1 MADIKISALPTG
13 TYNSGDYI
21 VVVDVTTNPY
31 TSKKLP
37 LSAIP
42 SGGGGGGNFTSV
54 TAIWT
59 STGSATKNAYTTSP
73 TVNTEGITITL
84 TAQSNP
90 GALAAFTVTLNGTA
104 LTNTYTPTGTFPAN
118 FVILIPATDLT
129 GNAAETA
136 STVTVALSNSS
147 FSLTANNL
155 NNTQPGLFTTV
166 LTASYVE
173 TSLPFY
179 TSTATLSYSYT
190 NSAAITS
197 FGGVLTPTNTPLLPK
212 NATSTSGSF
221 SGVDAGGG
229 SITGSATGNG
239 TAGAGS
245 RTVTLSGSF
254 SAVAKYTPAFY
265 QQTSSST
272 APTWTT
278 ASSQTS
284 GAAAGSTI
292 TYPAAT
298 ANTQYN
304 WIATTAVASKVFVV
318 STFGN
323 APIVAQVTTT
333 TTISGTTFNVFGI
346 SDLVVGQSLQL
357 YVSA

>member
-1 MADIKISALPTG
+1 MDQKVSALPTA
-13 TYNSGDYI
+13 TYNSADYVLI
-21 VVVDVTTNPY
+21 VDVTTNPY

-59 STGSATKNAYTTSP
+59 AAGSATKNAYTTSP
-73 TVNTEGITITL
+73 TVNNDGITITL
-84 TAQSNP
+84 TASSNP
-90 GALAAFTVTLNGTA
+90 GVLAAFTVTLNGTA
-104 LTNTYTPTGTFPAN
+104 LTNTYTPSGTFPAN
-118 FVILIPATDLT
+118 FILTIPAADIT
-129 GNAAETA
+129 GNAAQTA

-147 FSLTANNL
+147 FNLTANNL

-166 LTASYVE
+166 LSASYVE

-212 NATSTSGSF
+212 NATSPTGSF
-221 SGVDAGGG
+221 ASVDAGGG
-229 SITGSATGNG
+229 SISGSATGTG

-254 SAVAKYTPAFY
+254 TAVPKYTPAFY
-265 QQTSSST
+265 QQTGSAT
-272 APTWTT
+272 PPTWTT
-278 ASSQTS
+278 GSSQTS

-298 ANTQYN
+298 ASNQFC

-323 APIVAQVTTT
+323 APITANVTTT